1 MVVLA
6 IIFII
11 VFLPEIVSGIVVGGL
26 ALLQVIGAIFG
37 AIFDIFKYQSK
48 SCARHEPVLM
58 TMTALITGLIAFAL
72 WYIIWGRKGN

>member
-37 AIFDIFKYQSK
+37 
-48 SCARHEPVLM
+48 HEFSGAHDALTDV
-58 TMTALITGLIAFAL
+58 TATKECYFELKRRG
-72 WYIIWGRKGN
+72 IIQ

>member
-1 MVVLA
+1 MVVDA

-37 AIFDIFKYQSK
+37 AIFDIFK
-48 SCARHEPVLM
+48 
-58 TMTALITGLIAFAL
+58 
-72 WYIIWGRKGN
+72 

>member
-26 ALLQVIGAIFG
+26 ALLQVIGAIIG
-37 AIFDIFKYQSK
+37 AIFDIFK
-48 SCARHEPVLM
+48 
-58 TMTALITGLIAFAL
+58 
-72 WYIIWGRKGN
+72 

>member
-37 AIFDIFKYQSK
+37 AIFSIFK
-48 SCARHEPVLM
+48 
-58 TMTALITGLIAFAL
+58 
-72 WYIIWGRKGN
+72 

>member
-26 ALLQVIGAIFG
+26 ALLQVIGESSTYLNNHPIVAH
-37 AIFDIFKYQSK
+37 DTNQCLKLCQ
-48 SCARHEPVLM
+48 L
-58 TMTALITGLIAFAL
+58 
-72 WYIIWGRKGN
+72 